1 MKAGVIEQPINFL
14 GAGLTGIFILQV
26 LHLYPIIYL
35 NMSASLEN
43 IEASCIESAE
53 NIGASFW
60 QTLRKIILPM
70 SLPGYFAGAFL
81 VFIWSL
87 TDLGTPL
94 VFDYS
99 DLIPVSIFQSLTD
112 IYSNP
117 GGYVLV
123 IFVCIIAII
132 LFFSTQYF
140 LEKISYVGIVRYKTT
155 KEPLSVGKPLRAI
168 SLIYLGIL
176 LFISILP
183 HAAVIL
189 NSFSEKWFL
198 TVLPERWTLHYY
210 REVFHHPI
218 AKISLINSTL
228 YSGIAG
234 IITTIISLAIGFI
247 IYRTQIK
254 GRQILESFV
263 IFPMAIPGIV
273 FAFAFVLVFSETIL
287 DPRNFPVFLLV
298 IAYVLRRMP
307 FSARSI
313 MANFQQ
319 IDISC
324 EEACLNLGASRWTTF
339 RKITM
344 PVLKNGI
351 VAGFIFAFAF
361 SMMEVSSSLILV
373 SKQQYF
379 PIAKGI
385 YQLAGRVTDGPYI
398 ASALGVLGMIVS
410 FIALMM
416 IYKLTGQE
424 NVSISV

>member
-1 MKAGVIEQPINFL
+1 
-14 GAGLTGIFILQV
+14 
-26 LHLYPIIYL
+26 
-35 NMSASLEN
+35 
-43 IEASCIESAE
+43 
-53 NIGASFW
+53 
-60 QTLRKIILPM
+60 
-70 SLPGYFAGAFL
+70 
-81 VFIWSL
+81 
-87 TDLGTPL
+87 
-94 VFDYS
+94 
-99 DLIPVSIFQSLTD
+99 
-112 IYSNP
+112 
-117 GGYVLV
+117 
-123 IFVCIIAII
+123 
-132 LFFSTQYF
+132 
-140 LEKISYVGIVRYKTT
+140 VRYKTT